1 MIDWLIDWLI
11 DCLLIWNE
19 GLKIS
24 ELYKFHYIYGRDY
37 NITTGWNIILFDFVV
52 GLSGGSGSEIDTE
65 DELELAR
72 KAQGERHEAAGEDS
86 DGHSRP
92 GNVCSL
98 LNNVFTVLQLQ
109 QKDNTVTLEIVL
121 RVLS

>member
-1 MIDWLIDWLI
+1 M
-11 DCLLIWNE
+11 
-19 GLKIS
+19 
-24 ELYKFHYIYGRDY
+24 
-37 NITTGWNIILFDFVV
+37 V

-98 LNNVFTVLQLQ
+98 LNNMFTVLHLK
-109 QKDNTVTLEIVL
+109 QKDNYLALIL
-121 RVLS
+121 